1 MRRALGAALALLL
14 ASAPL
19 RAGDPP
25 NIVLAIA
32 DDLDPT
38 HLGFTGNPR
47 ARTPNL
53 DRLAAEGVYFRT
65 LGVEPVCRPS
75 LATLLTGRWPH
86 QHGIVH
92 NQPATPLDPAGVLPE
107 LLRARGYATF
117 CGGKFWEG
125 EHARYGFTAPET
137 RDETFARNKDIGQD
151 ELFRWLGEVK
161 DRPWFVWWAPVLP
174 HVPHRPLARFAKPF
188 ESVEIPVPAGYVGDA
203 ERMRA
208 DERALFGMDAWLD
221 AEIGRLVRTLD
232 ELGER
237 DETVIVFLSDNGWS
251 SAFPSKGTPRELGV
265 RSPLVV
271 NGPGFVPRR
280 VDALVDL
287 VDVHATVLALAGLE
301 LPAGRPGQSLVPWL
315 HGETGPAR
323 EHLFGAVYRRSGAGS
338 PADLLI
344 ALHARDARWKLE
356 LPLVDVDSAELTPG
370 AVASM
375 PWRARAN
382 RPALFDVAL
391 DPLERQD
398 VAFDPSD
405 PAAEPVHAKTLAHLE
420 EAARAWWHAS
430 GGGSLPAR

>member
-1 MRRALGAALALLL
+1 MRRVLAALALALTC
-14 ASAPL
+14 APL
-19 RAGDPP
+19 CADDPP

-38 HLGFTGNPR
+38 HLGFTGDAR

-75 LATLLTGRWPH
+75 LATLLSGQWPH

-92 NQPATPLDPAGVLPE
+92 NQPAAPLASAGVLPA

-125 EHARYGFTAPET
+125 AHADYGFTAPEA
-137 RDETFARNKDIGQD
+137 RDETFARNKDVGQD
-151 ELFRWLGEVK
+151 ELFRWLAGVK

-188 ESVEIPVPAGYVGDA
+188 ESLELPVPEGYVGDV
-203 ERMRA
+203 ERMRE
-208 DERALFGMDAWLD
+208 DERALYGMDAWLD
-221 AEIGRLVRTLD
+221 AEIGRFVRKLD

-251 SAFPSKGTPRELGV
+251 SAWPSKGTPRELGV

-271 NGPGFVPRR
+271 NGPGIAPHKL
-280 VDALVDL
+280 DALVEL
-287 VDVHATVLALAGLE
+287 VDVHATVLALAGVE
-301 LPAGRPGQSLVPWL
+301 LPAGRPGQSLLPWL
-315 HGETGPAR
+315 RGATGPAR
-323 EHLFGAVYRRSGAGS
+323 EFLCGAVYRRTGAGT
-338 PADLLI
+338 PADLLV

-356 LPLVDVDSAELTPG
+356 LPLIDIDSAALTPG
-370 AVASM
+370 AVAAMS
-375 PWRARAN
+375 WRARGHS
-382 RPALFDVAL
+382 PALFDLAN
-391 DPLERQD
+391 DPREQRNL
-398 VAFDPSD
+398 AAD
-405 PAAEPVHAKTLAHLE
+405 PAQVERLATL
-420 EAARAWWHAS
+420 EAATQAWWRTS
-430 GGGSLPAR
+430 GGGELARPR

>member
-1 MRRALGAALALLL
+1 MSFA
-14 ASAPL
+14 L
-19 RAGDPP
+19 RAGLALGLAAAPVRAEDPP

-38 HLGFTGNPR
+38 HLGFTGDPR

-65 LGVEPVCRPS
+65 LGVEPVCRPA
-75 LATLLTGRWPH
+75 LATLLSGRWPH

-92 NQPATPLDPAGVLPE
+92 NQPAAPLDPAGVLPE

-125 EHARYGFTAPET
+125 AHADYGFTAPTE
-137 RDETFARNKDIGQD
+137 RDEAFARNKDVGQD
-151 ELFRWLGEVK
+151 ELFRWLAEVK

-188 ESVEIPVPAGYVGDA
+188 AELELPVPEGYVGDV
-203 ERMRA
+203 ERMRE
-208 DERALFGMDAWLD
+208 DERALYGMDAWLD
-221 AEIGRLVRTLD
+221 AEIGRLMRTLD

-251 SAFPSKGTPRELGV
+251 SAWPSKGTPRELGV

-271 NGPGFVPRR
+271 NGPGIAPRTL
-280 VDALVDL
+280 DALVEL
-287 VDVHATVLALAGLE
+287 VDVHATVLALAGVE

-315 HGETGPAR
+315 RGATGPSR
-323 EHLFGAVYRRSGAGS
+323 EFLCGAVYRRSGAGT
-338 PADLLI
+338 PADLLV

-356 LPLVDVDSAELTPG
+356 LPRVDIDSAALTPG
-370 AVASM
+370 AVAAMS
-375 PWRARAN
+375 WRARAGV
-382 RPALFDVAL
+382 PALFDLAS
-391 DPLERQD
+391 DPLEQRD
-398 VAFDPSD
+398 LAAD
-405 PAAEPVHAKTLAHLE
+405 PASAERRAALE
-420 EAARAWWHAS
+420 SVVRAWWSPS
-430 GGGSLPAR
+430 GAENPIPPR